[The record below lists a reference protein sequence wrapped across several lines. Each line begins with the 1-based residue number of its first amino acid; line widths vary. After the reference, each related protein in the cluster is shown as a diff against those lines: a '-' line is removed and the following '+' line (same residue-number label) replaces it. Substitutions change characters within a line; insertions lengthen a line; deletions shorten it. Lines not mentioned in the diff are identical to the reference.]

1 MKRIFK
7 YPLPMEVDGGAAQWK
22 DRFEIELPMG
32 AEILS
37 VQEQN
42 NAPMLW
48 ALVDP
53 EAIKEK
59 RKMLLLNT
67 GAEMPPDVNYHQF
80 KGTYQLNGGRLVFH
94 LFEDMDVPF

>member
-7 YPLPMEVDGGAAQWK
+7 YPLPMEVDNGVARWK
-22 DRFEIELPMG
+22 DRFEIELPRG
-32 AEILS
+32 AEILT

-67 GAEMPPDVNYHQF
+67 GAEMPPDVNYHRF
-80 KGTYQLNGGRLVFH
+80 LGTYQLNGGRLVFH
-94 LFEDMDVPF
+94 LFEDMDVLF